1 MKLTCTQENFSRG
14 LNIVARLSDKN
25 SNLPILNNVL
35 LQARKDGLLLI
46 STNLEIGIKTK
57 VRGKIESEGDF
68 TIQAKLLSDFVNTLK
83 KENVG
88 VELVDKTL
96 HLKGENHQ
104 TTIRGLES
112 TDFPVI
118 PEVEAKTT
126 CTVPT
131 ATLIAALTQTL
142 FAVSSDESRPELNGV
157 YIILEGQHCVF
168 VATDSY
174 RLVEKTITLNSK
186 PTNSRAIIVPSK
198 TLQELVRILP
208 LAEDENVVITI
219 NDTQILF
226 TCGQTQLVS
235 RIIAGDYPDYK
246 QIIPTS
252 FKNNVEFK
260 VYDMVQAVKTTSLF
274 CKQGINDVRI
284 SLDKRFS
291 DIAIN
296 AENNTLGKNI
306 SNVQALTK
314 DQELDIVFNYK
325 FLLDG
330 LSHLSGDR
338 ALLKTNE
345 PTTPAVLSAPKED
358 GFVYVIMPIKQ

>member
-25 SNLPILNNVL
+25 TNLPILNNVL
-35 LQARKDGLLLI
+35 LQARKDGLTLI

-83 KENVG
+83 KENVSL
-88 VELVDKTL
+88 ELVDKTI

-112 TDFPVI
+112 VDFPVI
-118 PEVEAKTT
+118 PEVDAKTT
-126 CTVPT
+126 ITLPT
-131 ATLIAALTQTL
+131 DVITSALNQTL

-157 YIILEGQHCVF
+157 YMILDGNKCIM

-174 RLVEKTITLNSK
+174 RLVERTIPLPEK
-186 PTNSRAIIVPSK
+186 VAEPRDIIIPSK

-208 LAEDENVVITI
+208 LAEDNTVTITI

-226 TCGQTQLVS
+226 TCGQTQIVS

-246 QIIPTS
+246 QIIPTA
-252 FKNNVEFK
+252 FQNNVEFR
-260 VYDMVQAVKTTSLF
+260 VHDMVQAIKTTSLF

-284 SLDKRFS
+284 SLDKRFT

-296 AENNTLGKNI
+296 AENSILGKNI
-306 SNVQALTK
+306 SNVESLSK
-314 DQELDIVFNYK
+314 NQELDIVFNYK

-330 LSHLSGDR
+330 LSHLNGDR
-338 ALLKTNE
+338 AVLRSNE
-345 PTTPAVLSAPKED
+345 PTTPALLNTPKED

>member
-25 SNLPILNNVL
+25 TNLPILNNVL
-35 LQARKDGLLLI
+35 LQARKDGLLLV

-68 TIQAKLLSDFVNTLK
+68 TVQAKLLSEFVNTLK
-83 KENVG
+83 KENVE

-96 HLKGENHQ
+96 HLRGENHQ

-112 TDFPVI
+112 SDFPVI

-126 CTVPT
+126 ITLPT
-131 ATLIAALTQTL
+131 ATLIEALNQTV
-142 FAVSSDESRPELNGV
+142 FAVSNDESRPELTGV
-157 YIILEGQHCVF
+157 YIILEDKHCIF
-168 VATDSY
+168 VATDGY
-174 RLVEKTITLNSK
+174 RLVEKKVSLATKT
-186 PTNSRAIIVPSK
+186 PHPRAIIIPSK
-198 TLQELVRILP
+198 TLQELVRVLP
-208 LAEDENVVITI
+208 LSEEENTTITI

-226 TCGQTQLVS
+226 VCGQTQLVS
-235 RIIAGDYPDYK
+235 RIITGDYPDYK
-246 QIIPTS
+246 QIIPTT
-252 FKNNVEFK
+252 FKNIVEFK
-260 VYDMVQAVKTTSLF
+260 VYDMAQAIKTTSLF

-296 AENNTLGKNI
+296 AENSTFGKNI
-306 SNVQALTK
+306 SNVPSLVK
-314 DQELDIVFNYK
+314 EQELDIVFNYK

-330 LSHLSGDR
+330 LAHISSDR
-338 ALLKTNE
+338 ATLRTNE
-345 PTTPAVLSAPKED
+345 PTTPAVLTAPKED